1 MAPSS
6 AAHPPTDYSRQ
17 PSGPAAIPL
26 IREEPVDRDASIG
39 SLVKEAT
46 EHLSTLVRS
55 EIELAK
61 LEVSASVKQALRG
74 SIFFAAAAAIGL
86 FSLWFFWFMVGEILA
101 IWLPRWAAF
110 TIVFVVML
118 VAAGGLAFLGLR
130 RMKKIRKPEKTIS
143 EAQQTA
149 SSLKR
154 AAARSDRPD
163 AA

>member
-1 MAPSS
+1 LVPE
-6 AAHPPTDYSRQ
+6 Q
-17 PSGPAAIPL
+17 
-26 IREEPVDRDASIG
+26 PVDREASVG
-39 SLVKEAT
+39 SLVKDAT

-61 LEVSASVKQALRG
+61 LEIGASVKQGLRG

-86 FSLWFFWFMVGEILA
+86 FSLWFFWLMVGEILD

-118 VAAGGLAFLGLR
+118 VAAGGLAFLGWR
-130 RMKKIRKPEKTIS
+130 RVKKIRKPEKTIS

-149 SSLKR
+149 NSLKQ
-154 AAARSDRPD
+154 ATSRPGRHSAD
-163 AA
+163 